1 MRLCCAIGQPKI
13 HDARRPLIEFCCS
26 CVHLLRPPAA
36 TTNAKNRRAHEC
48 AAACVSADYF
58 FAGAEVGAGRGEDVG
73 AVVVPDLL
81 LLPLTVEV
89 FICA

>member
-1 MRLCCAIGQPKI
+1 LLNFP
-13 HDARRPLIEFCCS
+13 ARTHVGCGCPQRQQGRKS
-26 CVHLLRPPAA
+26 
-36 TTNAKNRRAHEC
+36 RRAHQC
-48 AAACVSADYF
+48 AAACVSANYF
-58 FAGAEVGAGRGEDVG
+58 FAGAEVGVGRGEDVG